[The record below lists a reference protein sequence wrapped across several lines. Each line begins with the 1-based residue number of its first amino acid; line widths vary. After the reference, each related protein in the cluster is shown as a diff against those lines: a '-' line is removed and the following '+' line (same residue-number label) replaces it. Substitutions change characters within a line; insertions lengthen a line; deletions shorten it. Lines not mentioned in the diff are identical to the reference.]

1 MPLDSR
7 NIDIIYTLYYKV
19 IVTNIA
25 FKPLKKSPK
34 YKVSL
39 SKLALKIQISRFLNF
54 YSGIKSRVLIIRDCL
69 KSVFQDHYHLEI
81 IWYKL

>member
-25 FKPLKKSPK
+25 FKALKKSPK
-34 YKVSL
+34 NKLLL
-39 SKLALKIQISRFLNF
+39 SKLTLKIQLSRLLNF
-54 YSGIKSRVLIIRDCL
+54 YSGIKSCVLIIRDYL
-69 KSVFQDHYHLEI
+69 KSIFQYHYHLEI